1 MATRVPVNPP
11 EIFTGDKTKFS
22 TFLRQ
27 LKLNF
32 VADSASF
39 ANDQAKIIYA
49 LSFMR
54 DNTAGAWSEAFID
67 EAISK
72 NSWDKWSEFEAK
84 LTKSFGDPNE
94 HRNAQDSLDSLRQ
107 GKRTAEDYFLEFD
120 QLARIAG
127 YATGHDDELIRVLEK
142 NVNPSLI
149 DKVYN
154 AETLP
159 TTYDQWRT
167 KIIALDQLARRREM
181 QRQINR
187 SFWSDKKDF
196 RPVAR
201 QMEKSSPSEGKT
213 YSGAGQPMD
222 VDRVK
227 SRSGIRCYNCEQMGH
242 FAKECKRGSSRAPK
256 QNVNIRLET
265 VLEMDEQEQKKIWEE
280 LEEKFGKKGFVQDQE

>member
-127 YATGHDDELIRVLEK
+127 YATGHDDELI
-142 NVNPSLI
+142 
-149 DKVYN
+149 
-154 AETLP
+154 
-159 TTYDQWRT
+159 
-167 KIIALDQLARRREM
+167 
-181 QRQINR
+181 
-187 SFWSDKKDF
+187 
-196 RPVAR
+196 
-201 QMEKSSPSEGKT
+201 
-213 YSGAGQPMD
+213 
-222 VDRVK
+222 
-227 SRSGIRCYNCEQMGH
+227 
-242 FAKECKRGSSRAPK
+242 
-256 QNVNIRLET
+256 
-265 VLEMDEQEQKKIWEE
+265 
-280 LEEKFGKKGFVQDQE
+280 